1 MQDVLS
7 SWLGRNGYLPHGYC
21 FTWSASLLWSM
32 VIADAVIVLSYYS
45 IPLALLQ
52 FARKRRDVSF
62 NRILFLF
69 SAFIFACGTTHL
81 LSIWTIWQPDYGL
94 ETLAKIATA
103 AISLVTAVLL
113 WPLLP
118 KALRVPSVAQL
129 QALVAQL
136 EREAEQR
143 RAAEAGRA
151 DSEESMEI
159 ALASIGAGFIT
170 TDAAGRVTR
179 ISPLAQQLTGWPR
192 AEALGRELA
201 EVYVRQAPAGQAP
214 LPTAAQTLRRGS
226 SARPAAAAQLASRA
240 GRSAP
245 IEESVSAIAA
255 PGGDVRSMAVVFRD
269 MSEVHQAQA
278 QVRELAAIVASSNDA
293 IIGKTLDG
301 RITTWNEAATRLFGY
316 SAGEAV
322 GRRLDL
328 QAGGDGTAQEA
339 ALIEQLRHGR
349 KVDTLE
355 TVYVGSD
362 GARVDV
368 SVTLSPIPDAGGAV
382 VGASH
387 IVRDISE
394 RKRHEDLR
402 RREAQL
408 EAENRHIQE
417 SNRLKSAFLANMSHE
432 LRTPLNAI
440 IGFAELLHMGQV
452 PAQAPQHQEFLGHIR
467 NSGRHLLQLIN
478 ELLDLSKVESGKFE
492 FHPEPVDLD
501 RLTRE
506 VVVIL
511 HEAAARKQI
520 EIRIEVA
527 AEVRHLTLDPARLR
541 QVLYN
546 YLSNALKFTGSGG
559 RVTLRAMAA
568 GADRVRLEVQ
578 DTGDGIAPED
588 LGRLFT
594 EFLQLDN
601 SRNRMHPGTGLGLA
615 LTRRLVEAQGGSVG
629 VRSHLKEGSVF
640 HAILPRVTGPVVP
653 RPAAVQPAAP
663 EGAPRVLVIEDD
675 RRDQEFL
682 AQALRRAGFHA
693 EVVATG
699 EAAIARTRE
708 VAFSAITL
716 DLVLPDLPGLAVLA
730 RIRADGLNRDVPV
743 VLITMVTE
751 EFSVAGFSVADVLVK
766 PVAPGAVLAAL
777 SRAGLPVAG
786 LGSRSSSLESGL
798 PVVLVVDDD
807 PQALQMAE
815 AALGGCGY
823 AVTCRQDA
831 AQAWQQLGQIR
842 PDAVILD
849 LAMPGMD
856 GLAFLDAMR
865 RDSRWKDTPVFV
877 WTGQDLDAL
886 AYRTLAESAQSVVH
900 KGRQN
905 VSELIDDMMRWFR
918 RPVAPVE
925 SGQATLPLETR

>member
-1 MQDVLS
+1 MQDLLS

-21 FTWSASLLWSM
+21 FTWSPGLLWSM
-32 VIADAVIVLSYYS
+32 VTADAVILLSYYS

-62 NRILFLF
+62 NGILFLF

-151 DSEESMEI
+151 DSEESMEA

-179 ISPLAQQLTGWPR
+179 ISPLAQRLTGWPH
-192 AEALGRELA
+192 AEALGRELT
-201 EVYVRQAPAGQAP
+201 EVYERHAPAGTAV
-214 LPTAAQTLRRGS
+214 LPTVAHRLLHGGT
-226 SARPAAAAQLASRA
+226 ARPATVAAQLVSRA
-240 GRSAP
+240 GPSTP
-245 IEESVSAIAA
+245 IEESVSVISG
-255 PGGDVRSMAVVFRD
+255 PDRGVRGMAVVFRD

-301 RITTWNEAATRLFGY
+301 RITTWNEAATRLLGY
-316 SAGEAV
+316 TAGQAI
-322 GRRLDL
+322 GRHLDL
-328 QAGGDGTAQEA
+328 QAGSAGTAQEA
-339 ALIEQLRHGR
+339 ALVEQLRHGG

-355 TVYVGSD
+355 TVYVCRD

-394 RKRHEDLR
+394 RKRHEELR

-440 IGFAELLHMGQV
+440 IGFADLLHMGQV
-452 PAQAPQHQEFLGHIR
+452 SPQAPQHREFLGHIR
-467 NSGRHLLQLIN
+467 SGGRHLLQLIN
-478 ELLDLSKVESGKFE
+478 DLLDLSKVESGKFE
-492 FHPEPVDLD
+492 FRPEPVDLE
-501 RLTRE
+501 RLARE
-506 VVVIL
+506 VAVIL
-511 HEAAARKQI
+511 HETARRKEI

-527 AEVRHLTLDPARLR
+527 PEVRHLVLDPARLR

-559 RVTLRAMAA
+559 TVVLRATAE

-578 DTGDGIAPED
+578 DTGEGIAPED

-594 EFLQLDN
+594 EFQQLDN
-601 SRNRMHPGTGLGLA
+601 SRGRAQAGTGLGLA

-629 VRSHLKEGSVF
+629 VRSRLKEGSVF
-640 HAILPRVTGPVVP
+640 HAILPRVTGPVMLRQDMVHP
-653 RPAAVQPAAP
+653 PVP
-663 EGAPRVLVIEDD
+663 EGAPRILVIEDD

-693 EVVATG
+693 EVVASG
-699 EAAIARTRE
+699 EQAIARTRE
-708 VAFSAITL
+708 VAFAAITL
-716 DLVLPDLPGLAVLA
+716 DLILPDLPGLAVLA
-730 RIRADGLNRDVPV
+730 DIRAHGLNRDVPV

-751 EFSVAGFSVADVLVK
+751 ELSVAGFSVADVLVK
-766 PVAPGAVLAAL
+766 PVAPHVVLEAL
-777 SRAGLPVAG
+777 GRAGVPVAARHG
-786 LGSRSSSLESGL
+786 RGGGEV
-798 PVVLVVDDD
+798 PAVLVVDDD
-807 PQALQMAE
+807 AQALQMMD
-815 AALGGCGY
+815 AALAGSGY
-823 AVTCRQDA
+823 AVTCRRDA
-831 AQAWQQLGQIR
+831 ALAWQQLGQIQ

-886 AYRTLAESAQSVVH
+886 AYRRLAESAQSVVH
-900 KGRQN
+900 KGRQT
-905 VSELIDDMMRWFR
+905 VSELVEDMMRWFR
-918 RPVAPVE
+918 HPVTPVGIG
-925 SGQATLPLETR
+925 SATLPLETR

>member
-1 MQDVLS
+1 
-7 SWLGRNGYLPHGYC
+7 P
-21 FTWSASLLWSM
+21 
-32 VIADAVIVLSYYS
+32 
-45 IPLALLQ
+45 
-52 FARKRRDVSF
+52 
-62 NRILFLF
+62 
-69 SAFIFACGTTHL
+69 
-81 LSIWTIWQPDYGL
+81 
-94 ETLAKIATA
+94 
-103 AISLVTAVLL
+103 
-113 WPLLP
+113 
-118 KALRVPSVAQL
+118 
-129 QALVAQL
+129 
-136 EREAEQR
+136 EA
-143 RAAEAGRA
+143 
-151 DSEESMEI
+151 M
-159 ALASIGAGFIT
+159 
-170 TDAAGRVTR
+170 
-179 ISPLAQQLTGWPR
+179 
-192 AEALGRELA
+192 
-201 EVYVRQAPAGQAP
+201 
-214 LPTAAQTLRRGS
+214 
-226 SARPAAAAQLASRA
+226 AAQLAARA
-240 GRSAP
+240 GSRTP

-255 PGGDVRSMAVVFRD
+255 TDGSVRGMAVVFRD

-293 IIGKTLDG
+293 IIGRTLDG
-301 RITTWNEAATRLFGY
+301 RITTWTEAATRLLGY
-316 SAGEAV
+316 AADEAI
-322 GRRLDL
+322 GSRLDL
-328 QAGGDGTAQEA
+328 QAGSAGAAKEA
-339 ALIEQLRHGR
+339 ALVEQLKHGG

-355 TVYVGSD
+355 TVYVCRD

-368 SVTLSPIPDAGGAV
+368 SVTLSPIPDAAGAV

-394 RKRHEDLR
+394 RKRHEELR

-408 EAENRHIQE
+408 EAENQHILE

-478 ELLDLSKVESGKFE
+478 DLLDLSKVESGKFE
-492 FHPEPVDLD
+492 FHPERVDLE
-501 RLTRE
+501 RLARE
-506 VVVIL
+506 VAVIL
-511 HEAAARKQI
+511 HETAERKEI

-527 AEVRHLTLDPARLR
+527 PEVRHLVLDPARLR

-546 YLSNALKFTGSGG
+546 YLSNALKFTSSGG
-559 RVTLRAMAA
+559 AVVLRAMPE
-568 GADRVRLEVQ
+568 GTDRVRLEVQ
-578 DTGDGIAPED
+578 DSGEGIAPDD

-594 EFLQLDN
+594 EFQQLDN
-601 SRNRMHPGTGLGLA
+601 SRGRVHAGTGLGLA

-629 VRSHLKEGSVF
+629 VRSRLQEGSVF
-640 HAILPRVTGPVVP
+640 HAILPRVAGPVVP
-653 RPAAVQPAAP
+653 RPEVVQLAAP
-663 EGAPRVLVIEDD
+663 EGAPRILVIEDD

-699 EAAIARTRE
+699 EQAIARTRE

-716 DLVLPDLPGLAVLA
+716 DLILPDLPGLAVLA
-730 RIRADGLNRDVPV
+730 DIRAHGLNRDVPV

-766 PVAPGAVLAAL
+766 PVAPRVVLEAL
-777 SRAGLPVAG
+777 GRAGVPVADRG
-786 LGSRSSSLESGL
+786 GRGSSEV
-798 PVVLVVDDD
+798 PAVLVVDDD
-807 PQALQMAE
+807 AQALQMMD
-815 AALGGCGY
+815 AALGGSGY
-823 AVTCRQDA
+823 AVTCRRDA
-831 AQAWQQLGQIR
+831 ALAWQQLGQIR

-886 AYRTLAESAQSVVH
+886 AYRRLAESAQSVVH

-905 VSELIDDMMRWFR
+905 VSELVDDMMRWFR
-918 RPVAPVE
+918 RPVTSVG
-925 SGQATLPLETR
+925 SGQASLPLETR

>member
-1 MQDVLS
+1 MQDLLS

-21 FTWSASLLWSM
+21 FTWSPSLLWSM
-32 VIADAVIVLSYYS
+32 VAADAVIAASYYS

-81 LSIWTIWQPDYGL
+81 LSIWTLWQPDYGL

-118 KALRVPSVAQL
+118 KALRLPSVAQL
-129 QALVAQL
+129 QALITQL

-151 DSEESMEI
+151 DSEESMEV
-159 ALASIGAGFIT
+159 ALASIGAGFII

-179 ISPLAQQLTGWPR
+179 ISPLAQQLTGWLGT
-192 AEALGRELA
+192 EARGRDLA
-201 EVYVRQAPAGQAP
+201 EVYVRQAPAGQAL
-214 LPTAAQTLRRGS
+214 LPTVAQLLQRDTGALPGV
-226 SARPAAAAQLASRA
+226 AAQLASRT
-240 GRSAP
+240 GRTAP
-245 IEESVSAIAA
+245 IEESVSVIGA
-255 PGGDVRSMAVVFRD
+255 PGGGMRGMAVVFRD
-269 MSEVHQAQA
+269 MSEVYQAQA

-301 RITTWNEAATRLFGY
+301 TITTWNEAATRLFGHT
-316 SAGEAV
+316 ADETI

-328 QAGGDGTAQEA
+328 QAGSDGPAQDA
-339 ALIEQLRHGR
+339 ALLEQVRRGR

-355 TVYVGSD
+355 TVYVCRDGSHL
-362 GARVDV
+362 DV
-368 SVTLSPIPDAGGAV
+368 SVTLSPISDASGAI
-382 VGASH
+382 VGASR

-394 RKRHEDLR
+394 RKRHEELR
-402 RREAQL
+402 HREAQL
-408 EAENRHIQE
+408 ETENRHIHE
-417 SNRLKSAFLANMSHE
+417 SNRIKSTFLANMSHE

-452 PAQAPQHQEFLGHIR
+452 PVQAPQYHEFLGHIR

-478 ELLDLSKVESGKFE
+478 DLLDLSKVESGKFE
-492 FHPEPVDLD
+492 FHPEPVDLE
-501 RLTRE
+501 RLARE
-506 VVVIL
+506 VAVIL
-511 HEAAARKQI
+511 RETAVRKEI
-520 EIRIEVA
+520 EIRIE
-527 AEVRHLTLDPARLR
+527 LDPEVLHLVLDPSRLR

-546 YLSNALKFTGSGG
+546 YLSNALKFTGNGG
-559 RVTLRAMAA
+559 QVTLRATPE
-568 GADRVRLEVQ
+568 GADKVRLEVQ
-578 DTGDGIAPED
+578 DTGDGIAPAD

-594 EFLQLDN
+594 EFQQLDN
-601 SRNRMHPGTGLGLA
+601 SRSRVHPGTGLGLA
-615 LTRRLVEAQGGSVG
+615 LTRRLVEAQGGTVG
-629 VRSHLKEGSVF
+629 VRSRLNEGSVF
-640 HAILPRVTGPVVP
+640 HAVLPRVTGPVVP
-653 RPAAVQPAAP
+653 RAGSLQLAAP
-663 EGAPRVLVIEDD
+663 AGAPRILVIEDD

-699 EAAIARTRE
+699 EQAIERTRE
-708 VAFSAITL
+708 VAFAAITL
-716 DLVLPDLPGLAVLA
+716 DLILPDLPGLAVLA
-730 RIRADGLNRDVPV
+730 RIRAHGLNRDVPV

-766 PVAPGAVLAAL
+766 PVSPGVVLAAL
-777 SRAGLPVAG
+777 GRAGLPVAG
-786 LGSRSSSLESGL
+786 LPRSDGA
-798 PVVLVVDDD
+798 PVPAVLVVDDD
-807 PQALQMAE
+807 PQALQMME
-815 AALGGCGY
+815 AALGGSGY
-823 AVTCRQDA
+823 AVTCRRDA
-831 AQAWQQLGQIR
+831 VLAWQQLAQIR

-865 RDSRWKDTPVFV
+865 RDPRWKDTPVFV

-886 AYRTLAESAQSVVH
+886 QYRRLAESAQSVVH

-905 VSELIDDMMRWFR
+905 VSELIDDMMRWFQ
-918 RPVAPVE
+918 RPAAPAA
-925 SGQATLPLETR
+925 SGRAALPLEIR